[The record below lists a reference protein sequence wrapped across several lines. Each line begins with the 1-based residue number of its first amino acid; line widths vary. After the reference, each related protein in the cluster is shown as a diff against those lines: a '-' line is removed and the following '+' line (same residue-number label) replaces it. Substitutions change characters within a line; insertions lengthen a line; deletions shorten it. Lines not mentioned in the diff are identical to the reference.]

1 MFSKKTG
8 QKMTEKVLKLL
19 SVFLI
24 ETLIMVQHPNE
35 VNMIDW
41 FSYIP
46 FADSAIWIPFWIAV
60 GYIAA
65 YIWDNSTGR
74 F

>member
-1 MFSKKTG
+1 MFPWETG
-8 QKMTEKVLKLL
+8 QKMTGNVLKLL

-24 ETLIMVQHPNE
+24 ETLIMVQHSNE

-41 FSYIP
+41 ISYIP

-65 YIWDNSTGR
+65 YIWDNSTSR

>member
-1 MFSKKTG
+1 
-8 QKMTEKVLKLL
+8 
-19 SVFLI
+19 
-24 ETLIMVQHPNE
+24 MVQHSNE

-46 FADSAIWIPFWIAV
+46 FTDSAIWIPFWIAV

-74 F
+74 L